1 MFMSYPY
8 ADVAPAIYGDAGSTS
23 DAANRS
29 SRTARILRYGHM
41 GRLSEHSGGLF
52 KAESLIAHSKVAA
65 VVSDARHKDNPIV
78 ACNSAFMQLSGYDR
92 EEIVG
97 RNCRF
102 LRGERTEP
110 AQTAMLREAI
120 AAHRPV
126 MVELINYKKDGT
138 PFRNAVMIAPL
149 FDDAGELEYYLG
161 SQIEIADSGA
171 SRHAQAISLVDGL
184 SRRQRQILESLVKG
198 RLNKQIAYELDLTE
212 RTIKMHRAA
221 TLRRL
226 GVRTVAEA
234 IRIAIEAGM

>member
-1 MFMSYPY
+1 MDP
-8 ADVAPAIYGDAGSTS
+8 
-23 DAANRS
+23 
-29 SRTARILRYGHM
+29 
-41 GRLSEHSGGLF
+41 E
-52 KAESLIAHSKVAA
+52 ELISNSKVAA
-65 VVSDARHKDNPIV
+65 VVSDPRQKDNPIV
-78 ACNSAFMQLSGYDR
+78 ACNQAFMELTGYPR

-110 AQTAMLREAI
+110 EQTAMLREAV
-120 AAHRPV
+120 AESRPV

-149 FDDAGELEYYLG
+149 FDAKGDLTYFLG
-161 SQIEIADSGA
+161 SQMAIDDSGA
-171 SRHAQAISLVDGL
+171 SRHEQARALVDSL
-184 SRRQRQILESLVKG
+184 SRRQRQILEALAKG

-221 TLRRL
+221 MLRGL

-234 IRIAIEAGM
+234 IRIAIEAGL

>member
-1 MFMSYPY
+1 MDP
-8 ADVAPAIYGDAGSTS
+8 
-23 DAANRS
+23 
-29 SRTARILRYGHM
+29 
-41 GRLSEHSGGLF
+41 E
-52 KAESLIAHSKVAA
+52 ELISNSKVAA
-65 VVSDARHKDNPIV
+65 VVSDPRQKDNPIV
-78 ACNSAFMQLSGYDR
+78 ACNQAFMDLTGYPR

-110 AQTAMLREAI
+110 EQTAMLREAV
-120 AAHRPV
+120 AENRPV

-149 FDDAGELEYYLG
+149 FDAKGDLTYFLG
-161 SQIEIADSGA
+161 SQMAIDDSGA
-171 SRHAQAISLVDGL
+171 SRHEQARALVDSL
-184 SRRQRQILESLVKG
+184 SRRQRQILEALAKG

-221 TLRRL
+221 MLRGL

-234 IRIAIEAGM
+234 IRIAIEAGL